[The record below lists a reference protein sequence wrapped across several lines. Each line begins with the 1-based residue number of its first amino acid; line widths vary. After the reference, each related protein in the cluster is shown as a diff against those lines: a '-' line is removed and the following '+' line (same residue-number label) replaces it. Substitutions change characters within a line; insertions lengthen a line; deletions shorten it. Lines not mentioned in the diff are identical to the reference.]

1 MMNIRELDGKLIMPK
16 TGKVLTL
23 SPYQE
28 EIINNLYNSNQN
40 IYYRTRMGNSTALI
54 YFLILIMKNI
64 NNYKICY
71 IANNDETKNKTEMD
85 FEKYLQY
92 NLKLINDTYIA
103 EENTIG
109 LDNDSNVT
117 FYTANK
123 VSEALKERASI
134 KTKFDKII
142 CENYV
147 FSSSEEK
154 ELQKLFKT
162 DIQYLLEN

>member
-1 MMNIRELDGKLIMPK
+1 MNIRELDGKLVMPK

-28 EIINNLYNSNQN
+28 EIINSLYKSNQN

-54 YFLILIMKNI
+54 YFLILSMKN
-64 NNYKICY
+64 NENYKICY
-71 IANNDETKNKTEMD
+71 IANNEETKNKTQSD

-92 NLKLINDTYIA
+92 NLKLINNTYIA
-103 EENTIG
+103 EYNNIR
-109 LDNDSNVT
+109 LKNNSNVT
-117 FYTANK
+117 FYTAYK

-147 FSSSEEK
+147 FSSDEEK
-154 ELQKLFKT
+154 ELQKLFKL

>member
-1 MMNIRELDGKLIMPK
+1 MNIRELDGKLIMPK

>member
-1 MMNIRELDGKLIMPK
+1 MNIRELDGKLVMPK

-54 YFLILIMKNI
+54 YFLILVMKNI
-64 NNYKICY
+64 ANYKICY
-71 IANNDETKNKTEMD
+71 IANNDETKNKTESD

-117 FYTANK
+117 FYTADR

>member
-1 MMNIRELDGKLIMPK
+1 MNIRELDGKLIMPK

-123 VSEALKERASI
+123 VSEALKERTSI

>member
-123 VSEALKERASI
+123 VSEALKERTSI